1 MGSTS
6 LRAEL
11 WRERLADW
19 WAGLWRWVLLA
30 GAAAAAAYIVLNQ
43 GLENATV
50 TAFALAGLVIG
61 AVLTPS
67 VPLAIALMSMPALFI
82 VQRVGLGAGDLSV
95 SDFALAA
102 AFGCAVLLGKRPYS
116 RSLRALLWFN
126 LFYQFTTLFTV
137 IVNPYAANTFEWVHA
152 WLLVSGALIVGW
164 ALGAAGYARLA
175 LSLLVV
181 TACAIALLTVIQGG
195 LQYVTGNFSPVYIT
209 WPFGMHKN
217 FIGTALAFAAV
228 VVYVNPDWVGWNR
241 TLARWTLALLVVA
254 ILMTQSRQA
263 LVGLILAVVVV
274 VIRRKVTGRS
284 RLVLLLLIPAAWL
297 IATMIAD
304 QVASQNEFNSVFQ
317 RLNWFRE
324 VFHYWRE
331 SPIFGHGLRY
341 WYNDATVPFQPPQ
354 AEMEVLASAGIIGLI
369 GFIVM
374 WIGVLVVLWR
384 VDPRYGTI
392 AVAVVLSRI
401 VQGQFDLFWIAA
413 QVSIPFVIAGICLG
427 ALDREE
433 QSMTG
438 EPDAAASRR
447 PGASV
452 RPPSRAATSWKA
464 TR

>member
-6 LRAEL
+6 VRAEL

-19 WAGLWRWVLLA
+19 WAGLWRWVVLA
-30 GAAAAAAYIVLNQ
+30 GAAAAAAYIILNQ
-43 GLENATV
+43 GLENATM
-50 TAFALAGLVIG
+50 TAFALAGLVVG

-102 AFGCAVLLGKRPYS
+102 AFGCAVLLGRRPYS
-116 RSLRALLWFN
+116 RPLRALLWLN

-181 TACAIALLTVIQGG
+181 SACAIAVITVIQGG
-195 LQYVTGNFSPVYIT
+195 LQYLTGDFSPVYVT

-217 FIGTALAFAAV
+217 FVGTALAFAAV

-241 TLARWTLALLVVA
+241 TLARWALVLLVGA

-274 VIRRKVTGRS
+274 VIRRRVTGRS
-284 RLVLLLLIPAAWL
+284 RLVLLLLIPAAWMVV
-297 IATMIAD
+297 TMVTD
-304 QVASQNEFNSVFQ
+304 QIASQNEFNSVFQ

-324 VFHYWRE
+324 VYHYWLE
-331 SPIFGHGLRY
+331 SPVFGHGLRY
-341 WYNDATVPFQPPQ
+341 WYNDTAVPFQPPQ
-354 AEMEVLASAGIIGLI
+354 AEMEILASAGIIGLV
-369 GFIVM
+369 GFLVM
-374 WIGVLVVLWR
+374 CVGALIVLWR
-384 VDPRYGTI
+384 IDPRYGTI
-392 AVAVVLSRI
+392 AVAVILSRI
-401 VQGQFDLFWIAA
+401 VQGQFDLFWSAA

-433 QSMTG
+433 RTPTG
-438 EPDAAASRR
+438 DADVAMALR
-447 PGASV
+447 PGASG
-452 RPPSRAATSWKA
+452 RPPSRAATAWKA

>member
-1 MGSTS
+1 
-6 LRAEL
+6 
-11 WRERLADW
+11 
-19 WAGLWRWVLLA
+19 
-30 GAAAAAAYIVLNQ
+30 
-43 GLENATV
+43 V

-61 AVLTPS
+61 AVLTSS
-67 VPLAIALMSMPALFI
+67 VPLAIALMAMPALFI
-82 VQRVGLGAGDLSV
+82 VQRVGLGGTDLSV

-116 RSLRALLWFN
+116 APLRALLWFN

-164 ALGAAGYARLA
+164 ALGAGGYARLA

-181 TACAIALLTVIQGG
+181 TACAIAVITVIQGG
-195 LQYVTGNFSPVYIT
+195 LQYLAGNFSPVYVT

-228 VVYVNPDWVGWNR
+228 VVYVNPDWAQWNR
-241 TLARWTLALLVVA
+241 TLARWALVLLVAA

-274 VIRRKVTGRS
+274 VIRRRVTGRS
-284 RLVLLLLIPAAWL
+284 RLVLLLLVPAAWL
-297 IATMIAD
+297 IVTMVAD
-304 QVASQNEFNSVFQ
+304 QIDSQNQFNSVFQ

-331 SPIFGHGLRY
+331 APIFGHGLRY
-341 WYNDATVPFQPPQ
+341 WYNDSTVPFQPPQ
-354 AEMEVLASAGIIGLI
+354 AEMEVLASAGIVGLI

-374 WIGVLVVLWR
+374 WVGVLVVLWR
-384 VDPRYGTI
+384 VDPRFGTI

-427 ALDREE
+427 AMDREQRE
-433 QSMTG
+433 PEE
-438 EPDAAASRR
+438 EPDAVESVR

-452 RPPSRAATSWKA
+452 RPPSRTAT
-464 TR
+464 T

>member
-6 LRAEL
+6 MRALL

-30 GAAAAAAYIVLNQ
+30 GGAAAAAYIVLNQ
-43 GLENATV
+43 GIENATA
-50 TAFALAGLVIG
+50 TAFAVAGLVIG
-61 AVLTPS
+61 AVLTSS
-67 VPLAIALMSMPALFI
+67 VPMAIALMAMPALFI
-82 VQRVGLGAGDLSV
+82 VQRVGFGANDLSV

-102 AFGCAVLLGKRPYS
+102 AFGCAILLGKRPYS
-116 RSLRALLWFN
+116 RPLRALLWLN

-181 TACAIALLTVIQGG
+181 TACIIALLTVIQGG
-195 LQYVTGNFSPVYIT
+195 LQYLTGNFSPVYVT
-209 WPFGMHKN
+209 WPVGMHKN

-228 VVYVNPDWVGWNR
+228 VVYVNPEWAKWNR
-241 TLARWTLALLVVA
+241 TLARWALVLLVAA

-263 LVGLILAVVVV
+263 MVGLILAVVVV
-274 VIRRKVTGRS
+274 VIRRRVTGRS

-297 IATMIAD
+297 IVTMVAD

-324 VFHYWRE
+324 VFQYWRE
-331 SPIFGHGLRY
+331 SPVFGHGLRY
-341 WYNDATVPFQPPQ
+341 WYNETAVPFQPPQ

-374 WIGVLVVLWR
+374 WVGVLVVLWR

-392 AVAVVLSRI
+392 ALAVVLSRI

-433 QSMTG
+433 NAGKDQAG
-438 EPDAAASRR
+438 ASEATHPR
-447 PGASV
+447 GSV
-452 RPPSRAATSWKA
+452 RPPSRAATTWKP
-464 TR
+464 TT

>member
-6 LRAEL
+6 LRAEV

-30 GAAAAAAYIVLNQ
+30 GGAAAAAYIVLNQ

-50 TAFALAGLVIG
+50 TAFAVAGLVIG
-61 AVLTPS
+61 AVLTSS
-67 VPLAIALMSMPALFI
+67 VPLAIALMSMPALFV
-82 VQRVGLGAGDLSV
+82 VQRVGFGGGDLSV

-126 LFYQFTTLFTV
+126 LVYQFTTLFTV

-195 LQYVTGNFSPVYIT
+195 LQYLTGNFSPVYIT

-228 VVYVNPDWVGWNR
+228 VIYVNPDWVGWNR
-241 TLARWTLALLVVA
+241 TLARWALALLVVA
-254 ILMTQSRQA
+254 ILLTQSRQA

-274 VIRRKVTGRS
+274 VIRRRVTGRS

-297 IATMIAD
+297 IVTMIAD

-341 WYNDATVPFQPPQ
+341 WYNDTTVPFQPPQ

-374 WIGVLVVLWR
+374 WVGVLVVLWR
-384 VDPRYGTI
+384 VDPRFGTI

-433 QSMTG
+433 RAQQG
-438 EPDAAASRR
+438 EPDAAAALRH
-447 PGASV
+447 GASV
-452 RPPSRAATSWKA
+452 RPPSRATTTWKA